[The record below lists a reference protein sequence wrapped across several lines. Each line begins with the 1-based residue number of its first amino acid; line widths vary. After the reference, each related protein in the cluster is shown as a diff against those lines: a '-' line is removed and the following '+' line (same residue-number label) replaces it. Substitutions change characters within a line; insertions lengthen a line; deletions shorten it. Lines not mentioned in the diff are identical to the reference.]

1 MADPASLFPPS
12 VTQSLTTKDGRALCF
27 ADWADDGYPV
37 VSFHGTPGCRLSIRV
52 PPVATEFG
60 GRLITYDRPGCGRS
74 DRLPDRSVVDC
85 VADVAAIVDLL
96 GLDEFAVLG
105 GSGGVP
111 PALAVAVLMP
121 ERVSRVACYAPLASY
136 TELGPEEWSRG
147 QEDETTVETIAAALG
162 SDDEA
167 VRAYTKV
174 DVKEREGCSPEE
186 PADAG
191 AFEQFR
197 QGVWGTID
205 DERAHLKPW
214 GFDVA
219 TVTAPTMIW
228 FDPKDACT
236 PPQHAAWLGRT
247 IPRAELFESDS
258 MGHGSTGDPTKDRA
272 AMYTWVIHGQAP
284 TS

>member
-37 VSFHGTPGCRLSIRV
+37 VSFHGTPGCRLAIRI

-74 DRLPDRSVVDC
+74 DRLPGRSIVDC

-96 GLDEFAVLG
+96 GLNEFAVLG
-105 GSGGVP
+105 ASGGVP
-111 PALAVAVLMP
+111 PALAVAALMP
-121 ERVSRVACYAPLASY
+121 ERVSRVGCYAPLASY
-136 TELGPEEWSRG
+136 TELGAEEWSRG
-147 QEDETTVETIAAALG
+147 QTDETTVETIAAALG

-174 DVKEREGCSPEE
+174 DEKEREGCSPDE
-186 PADAG
+186 PANAY

-219 TVTAPTMIW
+219 TVSADEDLVRP
-228 FDPKDACT
+228 PRT
-236 PPQHAAWLGRT
+236 PARHPST
-247 IPRAELFESDS
+247 P
-258 MGHGSTGDPTKDRA
+258 HGSVARSPCRTVRKRFDGSRQHRRPD
-272 AMYTWVIHGQAP
+272 
-284 TS
+284 